1 MLRKLLKSILLNLHN
16 FRDKLL
22 QVLKS
27 FTAKNRNMRICIIA
41 ASIIFIVSI
50 FGILLHY
57 INKNHNVTLNKKIIQ
72 KYKHH
77 SSNLQNSHYPAHMLS
92 DFYKLYDTNHD
103 IRGWLSIPNTVI
115 NYPVVQSTDNDYY
128 LHNNFNKSADYYG
141 SLFLDYRNNISPQS
155 QNMIIYGHN
164 MKDGQMLTAIVN
176 YEQTDFYKTSSLITF
191 NTIYGH
197 YSWKVFAAFITNAD
211 PKDGYVFN
219 YLVTNFSSNDAFN
232 NFIKE
237 VRERS
242 LINTPSVDVV
252 PGDTLLTLSTCYYSS
267 NDARFVVMARRVRPN
282 ESTSIEPA
290 TRNENA
296 LSATEVVH
304 N

>member
-1 MLRKLLKSILLNLHN
+1 MLKKLSKSILLKLHN
-16 FRDKLL
+16 FKHKT
-22 QVLKS
+22 LKILKGFLS
-27 FTAKNRNMRICIIA
+27 TNRNLRIGIIVT
-41 ASIIFIVSI
+41 SMLFIVSSI
-50 FGILLHY
+50 GFSLHY
-57 INKNHNVTLNKKIIQ
+57 INQKHNTNLNKKLVQ

-77 SSNLQNSHYPAHMLS
+77 SSNVQNSHYPAHMLS
-92 DFYKLYDTNHD
+92 DFYKLYDTNSD

-141 SLFLDYRNNISPQS
+141 SLFLDYRDNISPQS

-237 VRERS
+237 VRARS
-242 LINTPSVDVV
+242 LINTPSVDVI

-290 TRNENA
+290 TRNKNA
-296 LSATEVVH
+296 LSATDAVH

>member
-1 MLRKLLKSILLNLHN
+1 MLKKLSEAIILKLHN

-22 QVLKS
+22 ELLKRFIS
-27 FTAKNRNMRICIIA
+27 TNRNLRIGIIA
-41 ASIIFIVSI
+41 TSLIFIVSI
-50 FGILLHY
+50 IGISLHC
-57 INKNHNVTLNKKIIQ
+57 INKNHNVNLNKKIIQ

-77 SSNLQNSHYPAHMLS
+77 SSDVQNSHYPAHMLS

-103 IRGWLSIPNTVI
+103 IKGWLSIPNTVI

-128 LHNNFNKSADYYG
+128 LRNNFNKTADYYG

-164 MKDGQMLTAIVN
+164 MKDGQMLTSIVN
-176 YEQTDFYKTSSLITF
+176 YEQTDFYKTSPIITF
-191 NTIYGH
+191 NTIYSH

-219 YLVTNFSSNDAFN
+219 YLVTNFPSDNAFN

-237 VRERS
+237 VRARS
-242 LINTPSVDVV
+242 LINTSSVDVA
-252 PGDTLLTLSTCYYSS
+252 PGDALLTLSTCYYSS

-282 ESTSIEPA
+282 ESTTVEPA
-290 TRNENA
+290 VRNENA
-296 LSATEVVH
+296 LPSTVAMH